1 MSYAGNDFFDF
12 RLFGSMHLPLH
23 YLLDGWERVRIN
35 ITRLTGLVLVL
46 GLQKIA
52 ETFFVALSFSKT
64 GCTEQLISA
73 EIKKAKTD
81 GS

>member
-1 MSYAGNDFFDF
+1 MQAMIFSISGFFGF
-12 RLFGSMHLPLH
+12 ARQLLH
-23 YLLDGWERVRIN
+23 YLLDGWERLRIN
-35 ITRLTGLVLVL
+35 INRLTGLVLVL
-46 GLQKIA
+46 GLRKIA

-64 GCTEQLISA
+64 GCPEQLISA